1 MLIKM
6 HTMSNKLNFATYD
19 TCANKD
25 CDTIY
30 TACYQRQSRDYIPAL
45 LMSECQVSGTAVV
58 VPGTIQRNKPPSEP
72 VV

>member
-45 LMSECQVSGTAVV
+45 LMSECQVSA
-58 VPGTIQRNKPPSEP
+58 QLS
-72 VV
+72 